1 MNEQEKLEFEEL
13 LNAVVDDEI
22 TDRQQTELK
31 RLSGHDPEIERQ
43 LSSLR
48 RQKQLLNALPIESAP
63 ENLVANVTSVLKPR
77 FISGNSAE
85 SDKTVTGTSHLLLR
99 RILTT
104 AAMLLLPLGLLSF
117 VVYEIIKPA
126 SVGPVDYVTPGEI
139 LVQADESTPVNR
151 SEVLAREFP
160 FDGVLTFRTNQHIQ
174 VGNFA
179 EKMIFDLGLYSS
191 TVPSRTVDVTT
202 YQITASPEM
211 IAKLIDALNEVWPR
225 CLQVTLNVLDSAQE
239 NTIDIFEVE
248 PEQVKA
254 LAAEDSR
261 EMLDVLA
268 KQYAAANQN
277 SETVLASTREKDT
290 DSASTPTDYPPL
302 TVPILTGRHGSPPS
316 VEPAQSTVRLRIHIK
331 RSVQ

>member
-1 MNEQEKLEFEEL
+1 MNEQEKVEFEEL
-13 LNAVVDDEI
+13 LNAIVDDEI
-22 TDRQQTELK
+22 TERQQTELK
-31 RLSGHDPEIERQ
+31 RLSRHDPEIERE

-63 ENLVANVTSVLKPR
+63 ESLVANVTSVLKR
-77 FISGNSAE
+77 KLIISNSTE
-85 SDKTVTGTSHLLLR
+85 SEKTVTGTSHLLLR

-126 SVGPVDYVTPGEI
+126 SVGPIDYITPGEI
-139 LVQADESTPVNR
+139 LVQADESIPADR
-151 SEVLAREFP
+151 SGAVVRKFP

-211 IAKLIDALNEVWPR
+211 VAKLVDALNEVWPR
-225 CLQVTLNVLDSAQE
+225 CQQVTLNVLDSSQE
-239 NTIDIFEVE
+239 HTIDIFEVQ
-248 PEQVKA
+248 PEQIKA
-254 LAAEDSR
+254 LASEDSR

-277 SETVLASTREKDT
+277 TETLLAAARENDT
-290 DSASTPTDYPPL
+290 DSTLPPADYPPL
-302 TVPILTGRHGSPPS
+302 TVPILTGRHESPPS
-316 VEPAQSTVRLRIHIK
+316 VESTQSTIRLRIHIK